1 MVDNGHRSSQ
11 IPYIFVTI
19 NDDDENHIDNEDNT
33 DDDNINCIDHIYC
46 KQ

>member
-1 MVDNGHRSSQ
+1 MVDEGHLSSQ

-19 NDDDENHIDNEDNT
+19 NDYDEDNEDNT
-33 DDDNINCIDHIYC
+33 DDDNINCIDHIYW